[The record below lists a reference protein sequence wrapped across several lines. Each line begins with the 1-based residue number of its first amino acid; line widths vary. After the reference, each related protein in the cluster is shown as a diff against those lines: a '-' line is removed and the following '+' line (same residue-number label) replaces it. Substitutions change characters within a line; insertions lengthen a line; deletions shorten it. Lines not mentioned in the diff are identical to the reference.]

1 MAVSTFNDLNEHAGH
16 HVEVNQYVN
25 KETGEV
31 LNVAV
36 ECMDCNCVLFD
47 FEKDPDPDYSD

>member
-1 MAVSTFNDLNEHAGH
+1 
-16 HVEVNQYVN
+16 
-25 KETGEV
+25 V

-47 FEKDPDPDYSD
+47 FEKYPDPDYSD